1 MQPEQQLSGVY
12 VILCT
17 PFDERGNLDEASL
30 QREVQFCVAAG
41 VQGVVVSANASEV
54 WTLTDEERR
63 HITRLVLA
71 ELNGKLPTVV
81 GVTAGSAQAA
91 EKFARDAAAAGAS
104 AIMAAPP
111 AGRPL
116 PPTALYDY
124 YRALAHAVTI
134 PIVVQNCDPPGGVR
148 LSAAFIARLV
158 NELEHV
164 AYIKEEV
171 DPPGPAITA
180 DLASCGPNLK
190 GVMGGLIGRF
200 VLDEH
205 RRGAC
210 GTMPASEVA
219 DVHVQIWAALAAGDD
234 DTARAIFARLL
245 PLLNYSTSYRVAIY
259 KEVLYR
265 RGIFRTNYLRSAGS
279 NPLDPPT
286 QRELDRILA
295 DLSPLFRVGQL
306 APRHE
311 YAPAQQGVQPR

>member
-41 VQGVVVSANASEV
+41 VQGVVVSATASEV

-116 PPTALYDY
+116 PRPRST
-124 YRALAHAVTI
+124 TI
-134 PIVVQNCDPPGGVR
+134 
-148 LSAAFIARLV
+148 IAR
-158 NELEHV
+158 
-164 AYIKEEV
+164 
-171 DPPGPAITA
+171 
-180 DLASCGPNLK
+180 S
-190 GVMGGLIGRF
+190 R
-200 VLDEH
+200 
-205 RRGAC
+205 
-210 GTMPASEVA
+210 
-219 DVHVQIWAALAAGDD
+219 
-234 DTARAIFARLL
+234 ARSR
-245 PLLNYSTSYRVAIY
+245 SRS
-259 KEVLYR
+259 LYR
-265 RGIFRTNYLRSAGS
+265 TATR
-279 NPLDPPT
+279 
-286 QRELDRILA
+286 
-295 DLSPLFRVGQL
+295 
-306 APRHE
+306 
-311 YAPAQQGVQPR
+311 PAVCA